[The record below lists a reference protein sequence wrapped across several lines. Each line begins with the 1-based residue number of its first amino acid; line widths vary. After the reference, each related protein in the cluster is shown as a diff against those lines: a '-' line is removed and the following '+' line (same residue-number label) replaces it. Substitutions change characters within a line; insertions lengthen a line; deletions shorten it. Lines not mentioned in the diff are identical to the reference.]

1 MTVKAALVSDLPA
14 STLDAGKLDQLQ
26 RLAEGL
32 TSAELYWVAAWSASL
47 AAKAQAGGVT
57 AASSQAKAPATSLA
71 IVYGSQTGNAKRLAE
86 QLARRSEAAGVPVRL
101 LRADAYP
108 PRELAKERYLA
119 IVVSTQGEGEP
130 PDDSRGLIEFI
141 LGKRAPKLPE
151 LKFSVLGL
159 GDSSYAEFCAIGHQL
174 DARLAELG
182 ATRFAP
188 LGAADVDIETVATPW
203 LNQTLEQAR
212 ELLKSST
219 TVTPLH
225 AVQRTEVDVEDAP
238 LHSRDQPFQARVLA
252 NQRIVA
258 SDSERDL
265 RHIELSLDG
274 SGLTYQPG
282 DSLGVWPHNPPA
294 LVSQWLDA
302 LQLDGGLDITHD
314 SRSLPLAL
322 WLKREREVTRL
333 SRAFIVALATASG
346 HDELTRLLQPENS
359 AALAELLKREQ
370 PIDLLR
376 RYPATWS
383 AQALI
388 AALRPLTPR
397 LYSIASSQAQVGEE
411 VHLTLA
417 VVDYEAHGSRH
428 WGAASSFLAAA
439 AEDGTVPVFIE
450 ANDRFRLPADTSRDI
465 IMIGPGTGIAPF
477 RAFVQEREESSATGR
492 NWLFFGNRHFSE
504 DFLYQTEWQAALKSG
519 ALHKLDLAFSRDTA
533 EKIYVQQRLREQ
545 GAELYVWLE
554 NGAHLYVCGDSTHM
568 AKDVHAALIDI
579 AVTHGDHSPD
589 DAKAW
594 LADLMQQGRYA
605 RDVY

>member
-47 AAKAQAGGVT
+47 AAQAQAGGVT

-159 GDSSYAEFCAIGHQL
+159 GDSSYAKFCAIGHQL

-225 AVQRTEVDVEDAP
+225 AVQKAETEVTP

-265 RHIELSLDG
+265 RHIELSLEG

-282 DSLGVWPHNPPA
+282 DSLGVWSHNPPA

-302 LQLDGGLDITHD
+302 LQLDGGIDIAHD
-314 SRSLPLAL
+314 GRSLPLAL
-322 WLKREREVTRL
+322 WLKREREITRL

-359 AALAELLKREQ
+359 ATLAELLKREQ

-450 ANDRFRLPADTSRDI
+450 ANDRFRLPTDASRGI

-477 RAFVQEREESSATGR
+477 RAFVQEREETAATGR
-492 NWLFFGNRHFSE
+492 NWLFFGNRHFSQ

-519 ALHKLDLAFSRDTA
+519 VLHKLDLAFSRDTA
-533 EKIYVQQRLREQ
+533 EKIYVQQRLREN
-545 GAELYVWLE
+545 GAELYAWLE
-554 NGAHLYVCGDSTHM
+554 NGAHLNVCGDSTHM

-579 AVTHGDHSPD
+579 AVTHGGHSHD
-589 DAKAW
+589 DARAW